1 MQGCDQIAAL
11 LRFRPMTDHRSPEAQ
26 AYRHLYR
33 SSAWRKGRLIFLA
46 QHPLCERCKAKG
58 RITAATVVNHIKPHK
73 GDITLFFAWSNFE
86 ATCKPCHDRDIQSE
100 ERIGYSKAIGIDGW
114 PTDNRHPANR

>member
-1 MQGCDQIAAL
+1 M
-11 LRFRPMTDHRSPEAQ
+11 PDHRSPEAQ

-73 GDITLFFAWSNFE
+73 GDITLFFAWSNWQSL
-86 ATCKPCHDRDIQSE
+86 CKSCHDGPTQKFERRGYNDDIGE
-100 ERIGYSKAIGIDGW
+100 DGW